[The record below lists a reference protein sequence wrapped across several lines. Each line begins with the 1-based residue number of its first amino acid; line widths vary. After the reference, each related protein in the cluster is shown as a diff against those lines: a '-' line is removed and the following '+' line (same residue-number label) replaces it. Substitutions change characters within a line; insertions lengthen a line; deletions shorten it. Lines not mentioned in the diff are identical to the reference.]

1 MIAALCPGDTRL
13 DLAERL
19 RGTSRRTQDDALAVL
34 EGHSRRR
41 GPARL
46 LPFLGPAFIAAIAYI
61 DPGNF
66 ATNLQGGSAYG
77 YALLWIV
84 AAASLSAAV
93 MQYLAA
99 KLGLASGRNL
109 AELCREH
116 YRPSTVVT
124 MWAAMEIV
132 AAATDVAEFVGA
144 SIAWHILLPVS
155 LPVAAGLTAVAVIV
169 VLALERHGFRPLE
182 AVMAA
187 AIGAVAL
194 AYLVEVP
201 LAGPRWGDVA
211 HGLFVPTLPHGALY
225 LAVGII
231 GATVMPHVI
240 FLHSALTQDR
250 LPVRNARTRH
260 RILRLEALDIG
271 VAMTIAT
278 LTNLAML
285 VMAAATFHRAGFV
298 DVAGLTQAYRT
309 LIPLLG
315 GGAALVYALALLAS
329 GVASSTVGTVAGQVI
344 MQGFLGRRI
353 PLWVRR
359 ALTMIPAFLVVAS
372 GVSPTTALVFTQVII
387 SFGLPLAL
395 LPLARFTS
403 DGKLMGPLRNR
414 PTTRYAAYTLAWAIT
429 ALNLILILQTL
440 GVRT

>member
-1 MIAALCPGDTRL
+1 
-13 DLAERL
+13 
-19 RGTSRRTQDDALAVL
+19 
-34 EGHSRRR
+34 
-41 GPARL
+41 
-46 LPFLGPAFIAAIAYI
+46 
-61 DPGNF
+61 
-66 ATNLQGGSAYG
+66 
-77 YALLWIV
+77 
-84 AAASLSAAV
+84 
-93 MQYLAA
+93 
-99 KLGLASGRNL
+99 
-109 AELCREH
+109 
-116 YRPSTVVT
+116 
-124 MWAAMEIV
+124 
-132 AAATDVAEFVGA
+132 
-144 SIAWHILLPVS
+144 
-155 LPVAAGLTAVAVIV
+155 
-169 VLALERHGFRPLE
+169 
-182 AVMAA
+182 
-187 AIGAVAL
+187 
-194 AYLVEVP
+194 
-201 LAGPRWGDVA
+201 VA